1 MHDLLLYILHSRSF
15 KIHKLPHYCTAVY
28 ERRMERSTYYE
39 FRRNS
44 FKYVVSFDDV
54 PRPRVLKPFVA
65 VKAV

>member
-1 MHDLLLYILHSRSF
+1 LVAPTHFLLIRSS
-15 KIHKLPHYCTAVY
+15 KIQNLTHYRTTDF